1 MKIIGEGEEE
11 QLWASELNID
21 GERRIQPRAL
31 KSALIRGGSVL
42 IAAIRP
48 QPQHRSEKPEPGVRL
63 FPLLIDGMGAS
74 QTLRPS
80 AV

>member
-1 MKIIGEGEEE
+1 MKIIGEGEKE
-11 QLWASELNID
+11 QLRASELNIH

-42 IAAIRP
+42 IDAIRQ

-63 FPLLIDGMGAS
+63 SLC
-74 QTLRPS
+74 
-80 AV
+80 